1 MDRAL
6 NIPHPQGVD
15 APKDSPAEE
24 GRPAWAL
31 GPARALTRV
40 CEHARIDADEP
51 RLTAGLPLVNGDLPA
66 RTLPIAAAR
75 VGLGAELQALSP
87 GRLDDALLPCLL
99 LLKSGHVALATARQ
113 GKTVTLY
120 SDDGDHAVSVS
131 QLSKAATGEGLVFHI
146 KAESIVGAQV
156 DETQAPASPF
166 RALLARFVRRKS
178 VWVQLV
184 VAGVIINLTALVLP
198 LFLMS
203 VYDRVVPNL
212 AMETLWALGIGVLIA
227 IGFEFSLK
235 IIRQNLIETVALR
248 ISTELQHL
256 AADRLLRANMA
267 DAPRLGGAAMSGLK
281 ETDAVTNIIPS
292 AALALFVDL
301 PFFLIV
307 LALIYS
313 IGGAVALA
321 PLAGAV
327 ALFCIGAWA
336 NMGMIGASKD
346 GVKFQDARQNLL
358 HDMLEGLG
366 HIKASMA
373 EGQFLRHWNVIGDQ
387 AAMASKRA
395 RFWAMFP
402 VHGSS
407 VIMQLVTIGV
417 IVIGVLQLQAGNL
430 TVGGMV
436 ACTLLS
442 NRAMAPISTL
452 NGLVSRALQSLAAFR
467 SVFKIL
473 ELPQERSYSA
483 AGVSG
488 SRLRGE
494 VRAVDATFAYR
505 GSEKPALEGMSFHM
519 PPGSKI
525 ALIGKSGSGKTSL
538 LSVLAGLYPVTSG
551 DVFIDGFNL
560 KQYGANDL
568 RRHIGY
574 APQSARLFN
583 LSLKDN
589 IILGLQTVQSED
601 LVRALNISGLGQF
614 VANHE
619 EGLAMNIGPNG
630 ERLSGGQRQALLLAR
645 ALVGNPS
652 LLLLDEPTSAMD
664 SASEQRVVQG
674 LSQMMTGRTTLIS
687 THRTPLLRLV
697 DRIIWME
704 GGRIQM
710 DGPRDE
716 VIAAIN
722 AQKTIA
728 KTSA

>member
-1 MDRAL
+1 MTNA
-6 NIPHPQGVD
+6 PQDPEETPETAADVPGV
-15 APKDSPAEE
+15 PP
-24 GRPAWAL
+24 WAL
-31 GPARALTRV
+31 GPAQALAMI
-40 CEHARIDADEP
+40 CGHARIEADVA
-51 RLTAGLPLVNGDLPA
+51 RLTAGLPMVQGDLPA
-66 RTLPIAAAR
+66 RTLPIAASR
-75 VGLGAELQALSP
+75 VGLGAETI
-87 GRLDDALLPCLL
+87 RLKPSRITPADVPCLVL
-99 LLKSGHVALATARQ
+99 LQSGHVAYVEARVDKAYTLRTLEGQ
-113 GKTVTLY
+113 ESVPAKVLEAVAAGETV
-120 SDDGDHAVSVS
+120 
-131 QLSKAATGEGLVFHI
+131 VFHI
-146 KAESIVGAQV
+146 TADALSAVQTETAE
-156 DETQAPASPF
+156 APPPPWRAMVASF
-166 RALLARFVRRKS
+166 FQRKS
-178 VWVQLV
+178 VWVQLT
-184 VAGVIINLTALVLP
+184 VAGIIINLTALVLP

-227 IGFEFSLK
+227 IGFEFCLK
-235 IIRQNLIETVALR
+235 VIRQNLIETVALR
-248 ISTELQHL
+248 ISTQLQHT
-256 AADRLLRANMA
+256 AADKLLRAKIA

-281 ETDAVTNIIPS
+281 ETDAITNIIPS

-301 PFFLIV
+301 PFFVVI

-321 PLAGAV
+321 PLVGAL
-327 ALFCIGAWA
+327 ALFGVGAWS
-336 NMGMIGASKD
+336 NIGMVGASKA

-387 AAMASKRA
+387 AAMASKRS

-402 VHGSS
+402 VHSNA

-417 IVIGVLQLQAGNL
+417 IVVGVLQLQAGNI

-442 NRAMAPISTL
+442 NRAMIPISSL
-452 NGLVSRALQSLAAFR
+452 NGLVSRALQSLAGFR
-467 SVFKIL
+467 SVFHIL
-473 ELPQERSYSA
+473 SLPQERAHSA
-483 AGVSG
+483 NGVSG
-488 SRLRGE
+488 SRLRADI
-494 VRAVDATFAYR
+494 RANAVQFAYA
-505 GSEKPALEGMSFHM
+505 GAKKPSLKDISFHI
-519 PPGSKI
+519 PSGSKI

-538 LSVLAGLYPVTSG
+538 LSMLAGLNPPSEG
-551 DVFIDGFNL
+551 DLFIDGFNL

-589 IILGLQTVQSED
+589 IILGLQTVKSED
-601 LVRALNISGLGQF
+601 LVRALNVSGLAPF
-614 VANHE
+614 IASHE
-619 EGLAMNIGPNG
+619 EGLAMPIGPNG

-664 SASEQRVVQG
+664 SAAEQAVVNG
-674 LSQMMTGRTTLIS
+674 LAQMMAGRTTIIS

-697 DRIIWME
+697 DRVIWMDE
-704 GGRIQM
+704 GTIQM

-716 VIAAIN
+716 VIAAI
-722 AQKTIA
+722 QGKKTA
-728 KTSA
+728 AN

>member
-1 MDRAL
+1 MNTPSNNSEQAA
-6 NIPHPQGVD
+6 PAQEVGAD
-15 APKDSPAEE
+15 APQ
-24 GRPAWAL
+24 WAL
-31 GPARALTRV
+31 GPSRALALI
-40 CEHARIDADEP
+40 CEHARIDADGP
-51 RLTAGLPLVNGDLPA
+51 RLTAGLPMVNGDLPA

-75 VGLGAELQALSP
+75 VGLGAQLLALNP
-87 GRLDDALLPCLL
+87 ARIDDAQLPCLVF
-99 LLKSGHVALATARQ
+99 LKSGHVALVKARD
-113 GKTVTLY
+113 GKSYTLA
-120 SDDGDHAVSVS
+120 STDGDCTAA
-131 QLSKAATGEGLVFHI
+131 LADLRKAATGEGIVFHI
-146 KAESIVGAQV
+146 KAEAIVAGDGQS
-156 DETQAPASPF
+156 DEMPIPPW
-166 RALLARFVRRKS
+166 RALLQRFTRRKS

-227 IGFEFSLK
+227 IGFEFTLK

-256 AADRLLRANMA
+256 AADRLLRATMA

-292 AALALFVDL
+292 AALALFIDL

-321 PLAGAV
+321 PLVGAL
-327 ALFCIGAWA
+327 ALFGIGAWS
-336 NMGMIGASKD
+336 NVGMIGAAKE
-346 GVKFQDARQNLL
+346 GVQYQDAKQNLL
-358 HDMLEGLG
+358 HDMLEGLS

-387 AAMASKRA
+387 AAMASKRS
-395 RFWAMFP
+395 RFWATFP
-402 VHGSS
+402 VHGSA

-442 NRAMAPISTL
+442 NRAMVPISTL
-452 NGLVSRALQSLAAFR
+452 NGLMSRALQSLAAFR

-488 SRLRGE
+488 SRLRAE
-494 VRAVDATFAYR
+494 IRSVDARFAYP
-505 GSEKPALEGMSFHM
+505 GSEKPALEDMSFHI
-519 PPGSKI
+519 PAGSKI

-538 LSVLAGLYPVTSG
+538 LSVLAGLYPATSG
-551 DVFIDGFNL
+551 DLFMDGFNL

-574 APQSARLFN
+574 APQNARLFN

-589 IILGLQTVQSED
+589 IILGLQSVNSDD
-601 LVRALNISGLGQF
+601 LVRALNVSGIGQF
-614 VANHE
+614 IANHE
-619 EGLAMNIGPNG
+619 EGLAMQIGPNG

-664 SASEQRVVQG
+664 SAAEQRVVQG
-674 LSQMMTGRTTLIS
+674 LAQVMKGRTTIIS

-704 GGRIQM
+704 DGRIQM

-716 VIAAIN
+716 VITAIN
-722 AQKTIA
+722 ANKNA
-728 KTSA
+728 VKSSA